1 MAKAGADRNANPG
14 HEAKPRPY
22 PPSWVDRFN
31 AWAHRQT
38 GPSWLYYLGIGL
50 ALFSIQTGVLLA
62 EGVRPIGPFL
72 APHAFLSSMIV
83 FFPALLHYLDNMAET
98 ALADL
103 RPALKT
109 DEEAYAA
116 LRYRLTTLPPLPTL
130 LASAISAITVVLI
143 TESLGAPAGFNALA
157 DYPISSGLIYATYV
171 IVWWVWG
178 AFVYHTIHQ
187 LRLINHIYTQHTR
200 VNLFR
205 TRLLYAFSSTTAVT
219 AVSLTIPTYA
229 WLAINQSMRDPNA
242 IGITLPITALA
253 LVAFFWPQL
262 GARRLLAQE
271 KWHKLDELSLRF
283 EALIDE
289 LRQRVDSRNLE
300 EIDDLKKLI
309 AALEI
314 EETALKS
321 VSTWPWQPETLRYLM
336 TALLLPLAL
345 WLVQYFLQR
354 LLGL

>member
-1 MAKAGADRNANPG
+1 
-14 HEAKPRPY
+14 
-22 PPSWVDRFN
+22 
-31 AWAHRQT
+31 
-38 GPSWLYYLGIGL
+38 
-50 ALFSIQTGVLLA
+50 
-62 EGVRPIGPFL
+62 
-72 APHAFLSSMIV
+72 
-83 FFPALLHYLDNMAET
+83 
-98 ALADL
+98 
-103 RPALKT
+103 
-109 DEEAYAA
+109 

-157 DYPISSGLIYATYV
+157 DYPFSSGLIYATYV

-229 WLAINQSMRDPNA
+229 WLAINRSVRDPIA
-242 IGITLPITALA
+242 MGITLPITALA